1 MAVMHRTRVAMQAE
15 LSVALAAALMTLA
28 FVIDWPRA
36 VAGLVLGAV
45 CRYLPYGTIVV
56 PLGVVFVSALFELIY
71 PWVGRTSEPHFW
83 NFVIGIFAV
92 AGTASTLFITIRN
105 LKDRL

>member
-1 MAVMHRTRVAMQAE
+1 MAVMHRTRVAMQLE
-15 LSVALAAALMTLA
+15 FSVAIATALMAIA

-45 CRYLPYGTIVV
+45 CRFLPYGTIVV
-56 PLGVVFVSALFELIY
+56 PLGVVLVSALAELLY
-71 PWVGRTSEPHFW
+71 PWFGRTSGPHFW
-83 NFVIGIFAV
+83 DFFIGIFAV
-92 AGTASTLFITIRN
+92 GGTASSLFITIRN